1 MTAVSVALLAVF
13 FVSLFIFNKPDTTKE
28 KSYDSSAPISSS
40 NVPQNENSSNSSTR
54 GGSKD
59 YNRDAS
65 KGGTSNTPAIGE
77 LLSADDFKEEITN
90 YLNEKYGEGNRSGR
104 GPCVTAGNIGT
115 RK

>member
-1 MTAVSVALLAVF
+1 MEDDCSKCSSF
-13 FVSLFIFNKPDTTKE
+13 GCIFVSLFIFNKPDTTKE

-77 LLSADDFKEEITN
+77 LLSVDDFKEEITN
-90 YLNEKYGEGNRSGR
+90 YLNENMEKEPFRQRTLCYSR
-104 GPCVTAGNIGT
+104 
-115 RK
+115 